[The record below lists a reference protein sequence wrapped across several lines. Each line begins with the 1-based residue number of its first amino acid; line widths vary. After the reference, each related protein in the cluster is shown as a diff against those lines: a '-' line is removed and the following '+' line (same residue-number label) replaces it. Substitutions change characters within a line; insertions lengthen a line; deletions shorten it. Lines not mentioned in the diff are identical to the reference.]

1 MQTAF
6 FDFKNGYEKN
16 ILNTLGYKLQN
27 GAIGIFPTDTV
38 YGIGCDA
45 FNEKAIHR
53 LFEYKQRDYSKP
65 INVLISNF
73 DMLNYFVED
82 ISEKEKI
89 LINKFWPGALTII
102 FKKNNNVSNLLTAG
116 LNTIGIRM
124 PNNQIVL
131 DLINYSNIPLATT
144 SANLSGKDSGI
155 KINDFYDLFNN
166 KVDFIIDN
174 GITSIKK
181 ASTVVQIIN
190 DKPHIL
196 REGSISKEQ
205 IEDALNNK

>member
-16 ILNTLGYKLQN
+16 ILNNLGCKLQN

-45 FNEKAIHR
+45 FNEEAIHR

-102 FKKNNNVSNLLTAG
+102 FKKNDNVSNLLTAG

-124 PNNQIVL
+124 PNNQIIL

-144 SANLSGKDSGI
+144 SANLSGKDAGI
-155 KINDFYDLFNN
+155 SINDFYDLFNN